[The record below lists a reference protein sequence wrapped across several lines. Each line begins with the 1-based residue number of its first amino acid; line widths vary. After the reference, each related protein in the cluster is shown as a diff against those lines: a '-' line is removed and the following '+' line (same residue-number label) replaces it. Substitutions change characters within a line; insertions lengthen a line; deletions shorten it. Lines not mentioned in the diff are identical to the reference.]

1 MSHMMLRVIV
11 FLNLILFLNPVFSKE
26 IPVIVISPGKTIQS
40 KSIVGSDITVVND
53 QQISDSDFFIGDVI
67 ILICLNTSYV
77 LSIDRKI
84 YHLLNYQ

>member
-1 MSHMMLRVIV
+1 MGHMMLRVIV

-53 QQISDSDFFIGDVI
+53 QQINEANDQPPGFACCAPLAPLF
-67 ILICLNTSYV
+67 
-77 LSIDRKI
+77 R
-84 YHLLNYQ
+84 QQ